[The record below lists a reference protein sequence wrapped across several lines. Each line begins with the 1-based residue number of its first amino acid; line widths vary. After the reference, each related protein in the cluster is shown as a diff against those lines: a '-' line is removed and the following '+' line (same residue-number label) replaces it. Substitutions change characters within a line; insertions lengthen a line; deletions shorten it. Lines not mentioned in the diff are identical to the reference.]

1 MRIYH
6 QLKTLF
12 YLTKIESENYRIKK
26 MQNLIILMEPAIKV
40 GNVSFKAGNMFL
52 NRFCIDEDA
61 AYELLC
67 VNNLE
72 KSSMGELRKSDG
84 VKGTE
89 SSSK

>member
-26 MQNLIILMEPAIKV
+26 MQNLIIWMEPAIKV
-40 GNVSFKAGNMFL
+40 GDISFKAGNMFL

-61 AYELLC
+61 AYELLS
-67 VNNLE
+67 VIHT
-72 KSSMGELRKSDG
+72 
-84 VKGTE
+84 V
-89 SSSK
+89 